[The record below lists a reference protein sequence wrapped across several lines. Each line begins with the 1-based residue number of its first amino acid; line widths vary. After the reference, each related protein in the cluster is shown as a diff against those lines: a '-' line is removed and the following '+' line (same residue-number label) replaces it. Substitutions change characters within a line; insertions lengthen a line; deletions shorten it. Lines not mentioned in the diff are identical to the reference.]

1 MSEPIDFYFDFS
13 SPYGYFMAE
22 QIDAVAARHGRS
34 VRWRPYLLGAV
45 YKKTGEQP
53 LPSKPMKGAYSVH
66 DFGRSARFYGLKSR
80 IPDQFPVS
88 TQHAARTFYWLE
100 AQDADLS
107 HRFALDTFRAYFRDN
122 RDISQLDCVL
132 DIAASLGADRAA
144 LEVALGD
151 DALKAKLRAECD
163 IAIERGVFGSPFVF
177 IDNEPF
183 WGVDRLPQIERWLET
198 GGF

>member
-45 YKKTGEQP
+45 YRKLGEQP

-66 DFGRSARFYGLKSR
+66 DFGRSARFYGLQSR
-80 IPDQFPVS
+80 IPDVFPVS
-88 TQHAARTFYWLE
+88 TQHAARAYFWLE
-100 AQDADLS
+100 AQDAGLAR
-107 HRFALDTFRAYFRDN
+107 RFALDVFRAYFHDN
-122 RDISQLDCVL
+122 RDISRIDVVL
-132 DIAASLGADRAA
+132 DIASAHGADRAA
-144 LEVALGD
+144 LEVALGE
-151 DALKAKLRAECD
+151 DALKAKLRSECD
-163 IAIERGVFGSPFVF
+163 TAIARGVFGSPFVF
-177 IDNEPF
+177 IDGEPF

-198 GGF
+198 AGF